1 MKKTFLIVSVFMFV
15 TFLSSSC
22 KKESPYMTEAI
33 ITGSDARMCI
43 CCGGL
48 MITFNGETRQYT
60 GDFKL
65 VTNGTDLGITDND
78 RFPIYL
84 KVDWKT
90 DTTTVCNRIIIT
102 RSTRR

>member
-1 MKKTFLIVSVFMFV
+1 
-15 TFLSSSC
+15 
-22 KKESPYMTEAI
+22 MTEAI

-48 MITFNGETRQYT
+48 MITFNGETRQYK